1 MADSRRADSGRADS
15 GRADSGRADLGGRG
29 EDAAAAWYR
38 SASYEIVDR
47 NWRCAEGELDVVAQS
62 ADRSVLVF
70 CEVKTR
76 RSERFG
82 SPFEA
87 VTPAKQR
94 RVRKLAALWLRS
106 ARPGGLRYG
115 RVRFDVAAVTP
126 APGGALEVEVLE
138 DAF

>member
-1 MADSRRADSGRADS
+1 MADPR
-15 GRADSGRADLGGRG
+15 RADLGGRG
-29 EDAAAAWYR
+29 EDAAASWYR

-115 RVRFDVAAVTP
+115 RVRFDVAAVTA

>member
-1 MADSRRADSGRADS
+1 MAVARRAA
-15 GRADSGRADLGGRG
+15 LGGRG
-29 EDAAAAWYR
+29 EDAAAEWYR
-38 SASYEIVDR
+38 RAGYEVLDR
-47 NWRCAEGELDVVAQS
+47 NWRCRDGELDVVAHS

-76 RSERFG
+76 SSNRFG

-94 RVRKLAALWLRS
+94 RVRTLATLWLASGR
-106 ARPGGLRYG
+106 RGRTRYDHI
-115 RVRFDVAAVTP
+115 RFDVAAVTNG
-126 APGGALEVEVLE
+126 AAGALDVEVVV